1 MGRRKYVLIVD
12 DCQQDRMAV
21 ADVLRSDY
29 DILEACN
36 GKQALEILSRK
47 RAQISL
53 IMLDLMMPV
62 MDGYE
67 FLEMYRKRKEYSYL
81 PVVVCTTED
90 DPERE
95 QKSLELGAWDFVL
108 KNSSPG
114 IMRLRAGNAIEKSKV
129 RFLEYDFLTGI
140 YGQQKFYQATREL
153 LDQRAGANFAF
164 IHFDI
169 DRFRIINTLYGSK
182 EGDRLIHF
190 VAGAI
195 RKVMTAYGRGTY
207 GRLGGDVFGMCVPYE
222 DGAAIYHILE
232 GIRAE
237 IRKHSVHYYLETC
250 AGIYLVDDPDMEVAA
265 MHDNAEIAAAQ
276 CKGQYMV
283 HDVLYTEEIGQKVL
297 REQHIIDEMDAAL
310 AEQQFIVYFQPK
322 YQLKKMAPYGA
333 EALVRWKK
341 PGGEIVLPNEFIP
354 IFERNG
360 FITKLDYY
368 VWEKVCQ
375 FIDSELSQGRNPAP
389 ISVNVSR
396 VNLYNP
402 DFMDSLID
410 LIHRYH
416 IPPHYL
422 NLELTESVFS
432 EDAELIQRAVNY
444 LHDAGFTILMD
455 DFGSG
460 YSSLNILK
468 DVDLDVLKIDMKFFS
483 KGNTAEKGAKIIE
496 AVIRMAE
503 SLDMMVIA
511 EGVEEKHQVDF
522 LNDLGCDYIQGYY
535 FGRPMSQD
543 QYEKLTNHDEEEQH
557 DMPQPESS

>member
-341 PGGEIVLPNEFIP
+341 PSGEIVLPNEFIP

-396 VNLYNP
+396 VNLYNS

>member
-108 KNSSPG
+108 KKSSPG

-195 RKVMTAYGRGTY
+195 PKVMTAYGRGTY

-341 PGGEIVLPNEFIP
+341 PSGEIVLPNEFIP

>member
-1 MGRRKYVLIVD
+1 MGRKKYVLIVD

-81 PVVVCTTED
+81 PVVVCTTEG

-108 KNSSPG
+108 KNSSPR
-114 IMRLRAGNAIEKSKV
+114 IMRLRARNAIEKSKV

-153 LDQRAGANFAF
+153 LDQRAGENFAF

-237 IRKHSVHYYLETC
+237 IRKHTVHYYLETC

-283 HDVLYTEEIGQKVL
+283 HDVLYTEEIGQKML

-341 PGGEIVLPNEFIP
+341 PNGEIVLPNEFIP

-543 QYEKLTNHDEEEQH
+543 QYEKLTNHEEEEQR
-557 DMPQPESS
+557 DMP